1 MIPSSSMRTRALSV
15 AVAGVAGLALAV
27 AGLRAAAPAATPTA
41 PAPAPA
47 PAPAVP
53 AAPAAPAKP
62 AAPAA
67 PAAGKPVPFAEVQ
80 PILKKYCYNCHGG
93 TLAPEGTADNGKTR
107 GQLALDTE
115 ANSTKGGRSGKP
127 AFAAGK
133 PDDSQA
139 IVRVKRGAGERGK
152 MPAGAQGQPAPT
164 MTPDEIQKLVDWVNG
179 GAQFK

>member
-1 MIPSSSMRTRALSV
+1 MTPSSSYARKRALSFA
-15 AVAGVAGLALAV
+15 AVGVAGLAFAV
-27 AGLRAAAPAATPTA
+27 AGLRAAAPAAASAA
-41 PAPAPA
+41 PAT
-47 PAPAVP
+47 P
-53 AAPAAPAKP
+53 AAPAAPATP

-93 TLAPEGTADNGKTR
+93 TLAPEGTADSAKAR
-107 GQLALDTE
+107 GQLAIDTQ
-115 ANSTKGGRSGKP
+115 ANATKGGRSGKP

-133 PDDSQA
+133 PDDSEA
-139 IVRVKRGAGERGK
+139 LVRINRGAGARGK

-164 MTPDEIQKLVDWVNG
+164 MAPEEIQKLTDWVKG